1 MLNNKIISIIKPYKW
16 KLVLV
21 VFVDLISILFSIL
34 TMMLIEPLVKLIFQG
49 ELSGLSVIGEKL
61 MKVVGLFAD
70 LNAPRHSLTAIILFV
85 VVLFLLKN
93 FFLVLTQWILAP
105 VRSDVIRTLRG
116 RLYHKVLMLPLS
128 FFSGQ
133 KKGDVIS
140 RAVNDTQEVE
150 FTVLSAFQTLISSVL
165 TVLIY
170 VAALFTISYQLS
182 LFVMVLLPI
191 AGVFISLISRSL
203 RKKSKEMKVQQG
215 LMIAHVEET
224 ISGLRIIKGFN
235 AQAHAEKLFT
245 HTSENLAD
253 MSRRITRRGDLASP
267 MSEFLGVTSVM
278 IILVFGGS
286 LVLNGNSALTAPMF
300 ITYIAL
306 FAMIVNPAKNIG
318 TALAKYHR
326 GLAVLDRIYEV
337 LDAEEV
343 IQSPADAMQL
353 HSFEREIRIDDVSF
367 SYGAADVLQ
376 HINLTIGKGQMV
388 AVVGASGAGKSTL
401 ADLLPRFYDVTGGS
415 ISIDGV
421 DIRQCDLD
429 SLRSL
434 FSIVSQDVVLFNDTV
449 ARNIAFGR
457 EEVTEEEIWEAARVA
472 NAADFISA
480 LPDGLNTALGDRGLN
495 LSGGQRQRIS
505 IARAVLRNTPILILD
520 EATSAMDTESERLV
534 QEALDRVMQN
544 RTTLVIA
551 HRLSTVRNA
560 DKIIVLDGGR
570 IVEQGTHDELMQL
583 GGKYSKLAE
592 VNKYQ

>member
-16 KLVLV
+16 KLLLV
-21 VFVDLISILFSIL
+21 VFVNLISILFSIL

-61 MKVVGLFAD
+61 MKLVGLFAD
-70 LNAPRHSLTAIILFV
+70 LNAPRRSLTAIIIFV

-105 VRSDVIRTLRG
+105 VRSDVIRTLRS
-116 RLYHKVLMLPLS
+116 RMYHKVLMLPLS

-150 FTVLSAFQTLISSVL
+150 FTVLSAFQTMISALL
-165 TVLIY
+165 TILIY
-170 VAALFTISYQLS
+170 VVALFTISYQLS

-191 AGVFISLISRSL
+191 AGVIISLISRTL
-203 RKKSKEMKVQQG
+203 RKKNKEMKAQQG
-215 LMIAHVEET
+215 VLFAHVEET
-224 ISGLRIIKGFN
+224 IAGLRIIKGFN
-235 AQAHAEKLFT
+235 AQGHAESLFT
-245 HTSENLAD
+245 HTNETLAD
-253 MSRRITRRGDLASP
+253 LSRRVTRRGDLASP
-267 MSEFLGVTSVM
+267 MSEFLGVTAVM

-286 LVLNGNSALTAPMF
+286 LVLSGSTALTAPMF

-318 TALAKYHR
+318 TAMAKYHR

-343 IQSPADAMQL
+343 IKSPADAVQL
-353 HSFEREIRIDDVSF
+353 HSFEQEIRIDDVSF
-367 SYGAADVLQ
+367 SYGTTDVLQ
-376 HINLTIGKGQMV
+376 HVNLTIGKGQMV

-415 ISIDGV
+415 ISIDGT
-421 DIRQCDLD
+421 DIRHCDLD
-429 SLRSL
+429 SLRSQ

-449 ARNIAFGR
+449 ANNIAFGR
-457 EEVTEEEIWEAARVA
+457 EKVSEEEIWEAARVA
-472 NAADFISA
+472 NAADFIAA
-480 LPDGLNTALGDRGLN
+480 LPEGLHTALGDRGLN

-570 IVEQGTHDELMQL
+570 IVEQGTHEELMQL